1 MRFLDRLGIKRRK
14 MNTKP
19 SFAKIAERA
28 ASKTTER
35 VLMDPQ
41 TLSNEVCVVNVRVPT
56 KSEILENPKRRD
68 FLGGGWVDSSE
79 LRTINVYWH
88 KRQGLFT
95 IYSLLNVLEHE
106 SLHSV
111 LARLL
116 NLETSMKLD
125 NVHRCSCVWIGEDR
139 LVFVNE
145 FFFGGWVFPPYFE
158 EPTEKSLG

>member
-1 MRFLDRLGIKRRK
+1 

-19 SFAKIAERA
+19 SITKIAEPA
-28 ASKTTER
+28 VSKPTER
-35 VLMDPQ
+35 ILIDPQ
-41 TLSNEVCVVNVRVPT
+41 TLNNEGCAVNVRVPT
-56 KSEILENPKRRD
+56 KNEILENPKRRD

-79 LRTINVYWH
+79 LETINVYWH

-111 LARLL
+111 LARLT

-125 NVHRCSCVWIGEDR
+125 NVQRCSSVWISEDR

-145 FFFGGWVFPPYFE
+145 FLFGTWVFPPYFE
-158 EPTEKSLG
+158 EPTEKLLG

>member
-1 MRFLDRLGIKRRK
+1 

-19 SFAKIAERA
+19 SFAKIAEHA
-28 ASKTTER
+28 ESKTTER
-35 VLMDPQ
+35 VLIDPQ
-41 TLSNEVCVVNVRVPT
+41 TLSNEVCTVNVRVPT
-56 KSEILENPKRRD
+56 ETEILENPKRQD

-79 LRTINVYWH
+79 VRTINVYWH

-111 LARLL
+111 LARFV

-125 NVHRCSCVWIGEDR
+125 NVHRCSSVWISEDR

-145 FFFGGWVFPPYFE
+145 FFFGKWVFPLYLE
-158 EPTEKSLG
+158 EPTEELLE